1 MSCRVLVHGEFDK
14 IFISSRDYFETR
26 WKKYLENKGV
36 LDGTTDPKPDT
47 QKAAERDKFYKSLSF
62 LGIGGTSG
70 HDAPMIA

>member
-1 MSCRVLVHGEFDK
+1 MSF
-14 IFISSRDYFETR
+14 RDYFETR

-47 QKAAERDKFYKSLSF
+47 QKTAERDKFYKSLSF